1 MFWELVPTDVTASER
16 GHQGVAWLLL
26 APEDTNSGA
35 ADTKYNITK
44 HCSIELTT
52 ARIVKLLLE

>member
-1 MFWELVPTDVTASER
+1 MVMSWEPVTTKYVTSSER

-35 ADTKYNITK
+35 ADTK
-44 HCSIELTT
+44 
-52 ARIVKLLLE
+52 